1 MADSRRAFLRT
12 LLAACASSLSYSST
26 LGQIIPSDNALQAQL
41 SHLYTREGT
50 QLRQV
55 ILLNVPPTAASGS
68 VEVQIGGKT
77 EAFDLGKALKL
88 AGKYYL
94 PITPVEQEGS
104 ARLVLKSGGKSAET
118 FLQVRPVRK
127 WKVYLIHN
135 SHEDPGFMDL
145 PSKMRQRFIPFID
158 DAMRFCEETND
169 WPEETLFKWNIEVG
183 YLVDDYR
190 QARGEEKVRQ
200 VMDWIKKGRMTVG
213 GFYCSMNTDF
223 MSLETLHRSVYY
235 TTERLSREFGIH
247 PEGAI
252 LDDVNGFTWALPEVM
267 AKAGLR
273 YLVMGSNGDRDNM
286 QNGNAP
292 TLFYLAG
299 PDGSEILIWRPIQYV
314 EGFNLLS
321 WDNPYRGD
329 HTNGINMQEGEKS
342 IGPFFDRH
350 ERADYPFDAIA
361 LQAAFDFTP
370 PIKMISEVA
379 RNWNAQWAYPQ
390 LRVSTI
396 PEFFHYI
403 ESLKSDQIP
412 HLRGGAP
419 DGWVDLHLGEANA
432 AALGR
437 RTENYLPDAERLS
450 TLASL
455 VAGGPGR
462 QDEFLKAYNELLMW
476 EEHTIEWYD
485 IRADIYVD
493 ESQGGGKQHWEEKT
507 AHARYAHDAAERIE
521 KESARNLCRNIPTTG
536 PLTLAVWNPLP
547 WQRTEIVRTPVP
559 AQAPQSFRLV
569 DAESGRE
576 VAWQIE
582 KRAGNPDTLI
592 FLAEGVPSLGYKTLR
607 IESGTPAAVGT
618 APAVSERSLENEFYK
633 IDLSAKDGTVAS
645 LLDRQLNREFVDPR
659 AEHGFN
665 GLVYRL
671 QERLTEREFKQLDE
685 YPVRDVRIEKGA
697 SGPVYSSLKISG
709 HIEYICTFEH
719 EIILY
724 SQLKK
729 VDIINRMMKKPVF
742 PKETVHYAFPFAI
755 RTDYHTWVEG
765 ITHHNT
771 YKIDVPGGVMQP
783 DLDQIPGS
791 IRDNYVARH
800 WVSIAR
806 KDYGVVWSSVDAPL
820 VQLGGIQ
827 TDKYLPYLTMQDDNW
842 LARGWLY
849 SFLMHNHWVVD
860 VPIAQGGDYVFRYSL
875 ATHGSDWTY
884 NDAHHFGWSALSPL
898 RVHAVEGAQEGK
910 WRDAARSF
918 LDVQPENVYVAG
930 FKTAEDGKGVILR
943 LYEGAGLATNALINF
958 HLPGVNLK
966 TAARCDGRERMLSPL
981 AVENNSLRVPLKPW
995 ETSTVRV
1002 QVDVTSA

>member
-1 MADSRRAFLRT
+1 MADSRRSFLRA

-26 LGQIIPSDNALQAQL
+26 LGQIIPSDNAFQAQL
-41 SHLYTREGT
+41 SHLYIREGN

-55 ILLNVPPTAASGS
+55 ILLNTPPATASGS

-77 EAFDLGKALKL
+77 EAFDLSKTLNL
-88 AGKYYL
+88 AGQYYL

-104 ARLVLKSGGKSAET
+104 ARLVLKSGGKSLET
-118 FLQVRPVRK
+118 FLPVRPIRK
-127 WKVYLIHN
+127 WTVYLIHN
-135 SHEDPGFMDL
+135 SHQDPGFLDL
-145 PSKMRQRFIPFID
+145 PSKMRQRSIPFLD
-158 DAMRFCEETND
+158 DAMRFCAETND
-169 WPEETLFKWNIEVG
+169 WPEESQFKWNIEVG
-183 YLVDDYR
+183 YLINDYR

-252 LDDVNGFTWALPEVM
+252 LDDVNGFAWGLPEVM

-273 YLVMGSNGDRDNM
+273 YLVMGSNGDHDNM

-299 PDGSEILIWRPIQYV
+299 PDGSEILVWRPIQYA
-314 EGFNLLS
+314 EGMDLFAF
-321 WDNPYRGD
+321 DDPYGHHRIGV
-329 HTNGINMQEGEKS
+329 NMQEGEKS
-342 IGPFFDRH
+342 IARYFDRH
-350 ERADYPFDAIA
+350 ERSDYPFDTIA
-361 LQAAFDFTP
+361 LQVAYDFTP
-370 PIKMISEVA
+370 PFKQLSEVA
-379 RNWNAQWAYPQ
+379 RAWNAQWAYPQ
-390 LRVSTI
+390 LRLSTI

-403 ESLKSDQIP
+403 ESQKRDCIP

-419 DGWVDLHLGEANA
+419 DGWVDLQVGEANS

-437 RTENYLPDAERLS
+437 RTENYLPDVERLS

-462 QDEFLKAYNELLMW
+462 QDEFLEAYNELLMW
-476 EEHTIEWYD
+476 EEHTLEWMD

-493 ESQGGGKQHWEEKT
+493 ESQGGGKRHWEEKT
-507 AHARYAHDAAERIE
+507 AHARYAHETAQRIE
-521 KESARNLCRNIPTTG
+521 KECARDLCRNIRTTG
-536 PLTLAVWNPLP
+536 PLTLVVWNPLS

-559 AQAPQSFRLV
+559 AQSPQSFRIV
-569 DAESGRE
+569 DSKSGKE
-576 VAWQIE
+576 VAYQVE
-582 KRAGNPDTLI
+582 KRAGVPDSLI
-592 FLAEGVPSLGYKTLR
+592 FLADKVPSLGYKTFR
-607 IESGTPAAVGT
+607 IEPGTPAAGGK
-618 APAVSERSLENEFYK
+618 APAISDRDLENEFYK
-633 IDLSAKDGTVAS
+633 VSLSEKDGTVAS
-645 LLDRQLNREFVDPR
+645 LLDQQLKREFVDPR

-671 QERLTEREFKQLDE
+671 QERLTEREFKPLGEIPMQ
-685 YPVRDVRIEKGA
+685 DVRIEKGA
-697 SGPVYSSLKISG
+697 SGPVYSSLKVYG
-709 HIEYICTFEH
+709 DIEYMCKFEH

-724 SQLKK
+724 SQLKR
-729 VDIINRMMKKPVF
+729 VDIVNRIMKKPVF
-742 PKETVHYAFPFAI
+742 PKETVHYAFPFAMHWDI
-755 RTDYHTWVEG
+755 PFEVDKM
-765 ITHHNT
+765 THHNT

-791 IRDNYVARH
+791 FRDSYVARH
-800 WVSIAR
+800 WVSISR
-806 KDYGVVWSSVDAPL
+806 GDYGVLWSSVDAPL
-820 VQLGGIQ
+820 IQLGGIQ
-827 TDKYLPYLTMQDDNW
+827 TDKYLPWLTMQDDNW
-842 LARGWLY
+842 LRRGWLY
-849 SFLMHNHWVVD
+849 SYVMGNHWVVD

-875 ATHGSDWTY
+875 ATHGSDWSY

-898 RVHAVEGAQEGK
+898 HVYTIEAAQEGK

-918 LDVQPENVYVAG
+918 LEVSPENVYVAG

-943 LYEGAGLATNALINF
+943 LYEGAGLATSAAINF
-958 HLPGVNLK
+958 QLPGVSLK
-966 TAARCDGRERMLSPL
+966 TAALCDGRERILSPL
-981 AVENNSLRVPLKPW
+981 TAENNSLRIALKPW

-1002 QVDVTSA
+1002 QVD